1 MITKAILNPTNNNTQ
16 RKLLTEKAMENKGAE
31 AISY

>member
-16 RKLLTEKAMENKGAE
+16 RKLLTEEAMENKGAE